1 MDEAVRC
8 ARLHRLGLWLS
19 KGRKTAPRTQ
29 GGGLCTLCH
38 LLASAAPTLALP
50 SLNVPAVPSPRRLP
64 PSDAA
69 LFRLRR
75 VCPRPPRS
83 AWSILQVLQCQ
94 LPSGSVTLIVQR
106 VCPMPVSGPNPSHG
120 LCRVGLSHQDRC
132 IGSPRRMNSLHFM
145 LLQLLFRTRRMWMYS
160 VS

>member
-1 MDEAVRC
+1 MCTAPPFRTLAEQRP
-8 ARLHRLGLWLS
+8 
-19 KGRKTAPRTQ
+19 KTAPRTQ

-38 LLASAAPTLALP
+38 LLASAAPTLAFL
-50 SLNVPAVPSPRRLP
+50 SLNIPAVPSPRRLP

-120 LCRVGLSHQDRC
+120 LRRVGLSHQDRC

>member
-1 MDEAVRC
+1 MCTAPPFRTLAEQRP
-8 ARLHRLGLWLS
+8 
-19 KGRKTAPRTQ
+19 KTAPQTQ

-64 PSDAA
+64 LSDAA

-106 VCPMPVSGPNPSHG
+106 VC
-120 LCRVGLSHQDRC
+120 LSHASLQAEPFTRITSC
-132 IGSPRRMNSLHFM
+132 RPQSPGQVHRKSPSDELTPLHA
-145 LLQLLFRTRRMWMYS
+145 S
-160 VS
+160 AVAV